1 MDPFFFR
8 VEHNLLKSEA
18 FKQLNGSAIKVY
30 LVIGLYS
37 DFGTGWAYPSIRTIA
52 KQSGLS
58 RQTVLNAIEELV
70 NLGML
75 ATSKSTGRSTAY
87 RILQN
92 TPVRPSSKDKKQ
104 RSNPS
109 NNFSVQPQT
118 GPEFLEVT
126 PPTVL
131 NFGTPQDETGPF
143 FESEEAQFWAEAVP
157 ESGPK
162 QYKTNNK
169 NQNDNVPTIEVPGTP
184 FLVSLT
190 GVLSSSLPM
199 KDVLVQAKIAA
210 STADQIVRQYDSQ
223 TIIRVILN
231 SILLNKTGKL
241 QNAAGYIRMGVE
253 KAYDLLPQ
261 MAKMIE
267 ARRQKLEAEYQSIQ
281 AKERKRQ
288 EVEQLAME
296 EAAINMV
303 IENMNRDEL
312 DKIIR
317 RAVNSLPETL
327 VRRNPSIT
335 NPLIRARVYEL
346 INRTME
352 DN

>member
-1 MDPFFFR
+1 
-8 VEHNLLKSEA
+8 
-18 FKQLNGSAIKVY
+18 
-30 LVIGLYS
+30 
-37 DFGTGWAYPSIRTIA
+37 
-52 KQSGLS
+52 
-58 RQTVLNAIEELV
+58 
-70 NLGML
+70 ML

-118 GPEFLEVT
+118 GPEFLEDT
-126 PPTVL
+126 IPTVL
-131 NFGTPQDETGPF
+131 NYGTPLDETGLVS
-143 FESEEAQFWAEAVP
+143 ESEEAQFWAEAVP

-162 QYKTNNK
+162 RDKTNKSHK
-169 NQNDNVPTIEVPGTP
+169 NDSVPTIDIPGTP
-184 FLVSLT
+184 FQVSLT
-190 GVLSSSLPM
+190 GVLLSRLPI
-199 KDVLVQAKIAA
+199 KDVLVESKIAPI
-210 STADQIVRQYDSQ
+210 TADQITRQYDSQ

-231 SILLNKTGKL
+231 SIFLNKSGKL

-267 ARRQKLEAEYQSIQ
+267 TRRQKLETEQQAVL
-281 AKERKRQ
+281 AKERKRH
-288 EVEQLAME
+288 EADQLAME
-296 EAAINMV
+296 EAAINLV

-317 RAVNSLPETL
+317 RAVSSLPDTL

>member
-8 VEHNLLKSEA
+8 VEHDLLKSEA

-30 LVIGLYS
+30 LTIGLYS

-70 NLGML
+70 NLGMIT
-75 ATSKSTGRSTAY
+75 TSKSTGRSTAY
-87 RILQN
+87 RIVQN
-92 TPVRPSSKDKKQ
+92 SPVRPSSKDKRS
-104 RSNPS
+104 RSNQS
-109 NNFSVQPQT
+109 KNFSVQP
-118 GPEFLEVT
+118 
-126 PPTVL
+126 PTVLESLDLGGSTGL
-131 NFGTPQDETGPF
+131 NFGTPEVQTGPF

-162 QYKTNNK
+162 QERTNKSYK
-169 NQNDNVPTIEVPGTP
+169 NDNPPVIDIPGTA
-184 FLVSLT
+184 FQVSLT
-190 GVLSSSLPM
+190 GVLSSSLP
-199 KDVLVQAKIAA
+199 LREALIQCKIT
-210 STADQIVRQYDSQ
+210 SNTADQIVRQYDEQ

-231 SILLNKTGKL
+231 SILLHRSGKL

-253 KAYDLLPQ
+253 KSYDLLPQ

-267 ARRQKLEAEYQSIQ
+267 TRRQKLETDHQ
-281 AKERKRQ
+281 AILQKQRKKQ
-288 EVEQLAME
+288 EVEQLEME
-296 EAAINMV
+296 EAAINLV

-312 DKIIR
+312 DRMIR
-317 RAVNSLPETL
+317 RAVKSLPETL
-327 VRRNPSIT
+327 VKRNPSIT